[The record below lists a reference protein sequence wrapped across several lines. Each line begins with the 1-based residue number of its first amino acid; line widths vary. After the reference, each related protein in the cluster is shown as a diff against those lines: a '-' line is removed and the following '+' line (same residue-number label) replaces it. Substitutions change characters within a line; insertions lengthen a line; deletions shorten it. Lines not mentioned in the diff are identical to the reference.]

1 MMDCK
6 IATVQGGVCLQRC
19 IKLPK
24 SQIATIPSHMAIQ
37 IARARLTWVTP
48 YWHTLGLEKSSSA
61 EYGRVCLLSIGNNQA
76 NLLADLCSEINVTL
90 IVVRLNCAAAETEP
104 FYLGI
109 PLQR

>member
-1 MMDCK
+1 MDCN

-24 SQIATIPSHMAIQ
+24 SQIATILSHMAIQ

-76 NLLADLCSEINVTL
+76 NLVADLCSEINVTL
-90 IVVRLNCAAAETEP
+90 IVVRLNCAGAETEP
-104 FYLGI
+104 FNLGV